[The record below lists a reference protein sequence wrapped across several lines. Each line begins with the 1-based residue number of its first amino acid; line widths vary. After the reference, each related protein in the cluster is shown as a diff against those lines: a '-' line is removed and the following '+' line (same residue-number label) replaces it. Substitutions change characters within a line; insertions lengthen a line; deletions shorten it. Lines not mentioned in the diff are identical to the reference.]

1 LEEID
6 KAESEIFEIAEKRLK
21 RSYSGMNKLAR
32 DTYNVIA
39 KLMDRGQDGG
49 VTGVPTGIVKL
60 DQVLGGF
67 QKSDLVIIAA
77 RPSMGK
83 TALAL
88 SIARNIAIEYEKPI
102 AFFSIEMAAVQ
113 LVMRLISAETQIN
126 AHSIRTGRLNADNMR
141 KIVGAIG
148 RLERAPIYIDDSASL
163 TLMELRAK
171 CRRLKAE
178 HQVEAV
184 FVDYLQ
190 LMHAPKAESRER
202 EISIISRTLKQIAKE
217 LDIPVI
223 ALAQLNR
230 SVEARADK
238 RPMLS
243 DLRES
248 GSIEQD
254 ADVVMFVTRPEVYDI
269 TQYDDGNPTEGTA
282 ELIVAKQRNGPID
295 TIRTAYIKDF
305 ARFENLAYR
314 FDAPPDEN
322 YSRMLPENSF

>member
-1 LEEID
+1 
-6 KAESEIFEIAEKRLK
+6 
-21 RSYSGMNKLAR
+21 MNKLAR
-32 DTYNVIA
+32 ETFNVIA
-39 KLMDRGQDGG
+39 KLVDRGDDNG
-49 VTGVPTGIVKL
+49 VSGVPTGFVKL
-60 DQVLGGF
+60 DELLGGF
-67 QKSDLVIIAA
+67 QKSDLIIIAA

-88 SIARNIAIEYEKPI
+88 SIARNAAIEYDVPV
-102 AFFSIEMAAVQ
+102 AFFSIEMASVQ
-113 LVMRLISAETQIN
+113 LIMRLISAETRIN
-126 AHSIRTGRLNADNMR
+126 AHNIRTGRISGDQMQ

-148 RLERAPIYIDDSASL
+148 RLEKAKMFIDDSPSL
-163 TLMELRAK
+163 SLMELRAK

-178 HQVEAV
+178 HDVRLI

-217 LDIPVI
+217 LDIPVV

-230 SVEARADK
+230 TVEARSDK

-254 ADVVMFVTRPEVYDI
+254 ADVVMFVTRPEVYEI
-269 TQYDDGNPTEGTA
+269 MQYDDG
-282 ELIVAKQRNGPID
+282 
-295 TIRTAYIKDF
+295 
-305 ARFENLAYR
+305 
-314 FDAPPDEN
+314 
-322 YSRMLPENSF
+322 